1 MAFSRLLSIALTL
14 FPIIVMAQGTPPD
27 LAESALISTFQRD
40 SGNVLCAQKNSSL
53 KEMRTLFEPY
63 IKNIDLGDQASY
75 SALAVAVYTAFPCP
89 FSPIRTELRPSTRED
104 LIRSWLFP
112 DASLRLRHG
121 PKSPAWRESP
131 GVPAIKCEAVA
142 FSESGEYRVAQIR
155 GQSACPTEKDM
166 QAMRA
171 LPKVQAWAILPNGRV
186 KITRTDVPT
195 QFEEWEVYAV
205 QAPFEFFSIKFA
217 VGDLV
222 AYLRRHPGNEI
233 NAATTF
239 RHFQPLK

>member
-1 MAFSRLLSIALTL
+1 MALFRLLSIALTF
-14 FPIIVMAQGTPPD
+14 FPTIVMAQGIALD
-27 LAESALISTFQRD
+27 LAESALISSFQRD
-40 SGNVLCAQKNSSL
+40 SGNILCAQKNSSL
-53 KEMRTLFEPY
+53 KEMRTLLDPY
-63 IKNIDLGDQASY
+63 IKNIDIDDPASY
-75 SALAVAVYTAFPCP
+75 PALAVAVYTAFPCP
-89 FSPIRTELRPSTRED
+89 FSPIRTELRPAVRDD
-104 LIRSWLFP
+104 LIGSWLFP

-121 PKSPAWRESP
+121 PKSPAWREYP
-131 GVPAIKCEAVA
+131 GLPAIKCEAVA
-142 FSESGEYRVAQIR
+142 FNESGEYRVAQIR
-155 GQSACPTEKDM
+155 GQSACPTEKFM

-186 KITRTDVPT
+186 KITRTDEPT
-195 QFEEWEVYAV
+195 EFEEWEVYAV

>member
-1 MAFSRLLSIALTL
+1 M
-14 FPIIVMAQGTPPD
+14 
-27 LAESALISTFQRD
+27 
-40 SGNVLCAQKNSSL
+40 
-53 KEMRTLFEPY
+53 
-63 IKNIDLGDQASY
+63 
-75 SALAVAVYTAFPCP
+75 
-89 FSPIRTELRPSTRED
+89 
-104 LIRSWLFP
+104 
-112 DASLRLRHG
+112 
-121 PKSPAWRESP
+121 
-131 GVPAIKCEAVA
+131 PAIKCEAVA
-142 FSESGEYRVAQIR
+142 FNESGEYRVAQIR

-222 AYLRRHPGNEI
+222 AYLRRYPGNEI